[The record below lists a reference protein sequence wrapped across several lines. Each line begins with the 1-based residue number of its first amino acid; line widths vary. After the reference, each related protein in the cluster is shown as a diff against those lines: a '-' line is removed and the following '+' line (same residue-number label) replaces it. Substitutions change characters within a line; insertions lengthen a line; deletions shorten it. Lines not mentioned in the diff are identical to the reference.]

1 MKTDFGPPSDASNLT
16 GSALFISL
24 TPRTITPPSTLL
36 RIPPTAVKFTTFFN
50 DRRYDVARRNA
61 MSQYAFH
68 CEDCNKEFTQQHH
81 ISDVDKAE
89 IKCPNCGGKNVHQ
102 LVSAFSAVTSK
113 KS

>member
-1 MKTDFGPPSDASNLT
+1 
-16 GSALFISL
+16 
-24 TPRTITPPSTLL
+24 
-36 RIPPTAVKFTTFFN
+36 
-50 DRRYDVARRNA
+50 

-89 IKCPNCGGKNVHQ
+89 IKCPICGGKNVHQ